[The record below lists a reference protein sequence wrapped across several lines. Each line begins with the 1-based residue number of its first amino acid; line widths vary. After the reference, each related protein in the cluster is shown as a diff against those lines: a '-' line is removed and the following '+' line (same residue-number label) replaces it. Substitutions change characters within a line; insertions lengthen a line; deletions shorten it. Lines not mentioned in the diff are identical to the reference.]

1 MSLEISV
8 SFENVVDICLVQ
20 IFFCVEVI
28 FKVVCNTMKKN

>member
-20 IFFCVEVI
+20 CFFASKSFSRSFVPQ
-28 FKVVCNTMKKN
+28 